1 MTETEF
7 LEASEALMQ
16 QVENAIDSAGLDVE
30 CDRSGNV
37 LTIEADSGEQIVIN
51 RHTPTQQMW
60 LATRKGGLHFENVDG
75 KWRNTRDATTFESA
89 LNVALSFVCEENVS
103 LSLG

>member
-16 QVENAIDSAGLDVE
+16 QVENAIDAAGLDVE

-51 RHTPTQQMW
+51 QQM
-60 LATRKGGLHFENVDG
+60 LRATRKGGLHFENVDG

>member
-16 QVENAIDSAGLDVE
+16 QVENAIDAAGLDVE

-51 RHTPTQQMW
+51 RTPPPQQLR
-60 LATRKGGLHFENVDG
+60 LATRKGGMDCENVDG
-75 KWRNTRDATTFESA
+75 KWRNRRDATTFESA